1 MTELEGRIAE
11 WAAGEENVRAAAL
24 VGSRARVDVPADEW
38 SDFNIVLFARDPA
51 ALLVRDDWV
60 ATFGRPRLTFLE
72 PTAVGEQ
79 LERRVLYE
87 DGTDVDF
94 AIVPV
99 ELLDHPAVAHVAS
112 RGIRVLVDKDGELGS
127 RLAELPEPAPP
138 SPPNEAALRELAAD
152 FFYHAVWAARKLRR
166 GEVFTAKRCVD
177 SYMENVLIRILEW
190 RTHAENPN
198 VDTWHAGRFIE
209 RWADPA
215 TLEEFRGT
223 FAAYDEADVRRALF
237 ASMDFFRRGPGD
249 GRPPRGWSTRRRGRV
264 RHERRPRAPPLK
276 DKGHPKVAPDPVTS
290 AYLVR
295 TLPAGVLRPPAALQA
310 SPYAQNG
317 GTHGS
322 PLLHTS
328 VRSNGYAGQ
337 SPARRTAP
345 TPTKRRGHPEG
356 WLLSPARIR

>member
-1 MTELEGRIAE
+1 VTDLEARIAA
-11 WAAGEENVRAAAL
+11 WAAGEENVRASAL
-24 VGSRARVDVPADEW
+24 VGSRARADVPADEW
-38 SDFNIVLFARDPA
+38 SDFDIVLFARDPA

-138 SPPNEAALRELAAD
+138 SPPNEAALRELTAD

-190 RTHAENPN
+190 RTHAENPD

-215 TLEEFRGT
+215 ALEEFRGT

-237 ASMDFFRRGPGD
+237 ASMDFFRA
-249 GRPPRGWSTRRRGRV
+249 
-264 RHERRPRAPPLK
+264 RARETADLL
-276 DKGHPKVAPDPVTS
+276 G
-290 AYLVR
+290 LVY
-295 TLPAGVLRPPAALQA
+295 PADEDEFATKLVH
-310 SPYAQNG
+310 S
-317 GTHGS
+317 
-322 PLLHTS
+322 LLD
-328 VRSNGYAGQ
+328 
-337 SPARRTAP
+337 
-345 TPTKRRGHPEG
+345 
-356 WLLSPARIR
+356 

>member
-1 MTELEGRIAE
+1 MELESRIAE

-38 SDFNIVLFARDPA
+38 SDFDIVLFARDPA
-51 ALLVRDDWV
+51 ALLVRDDWL

-127 RLAELPEPAPP
+127 RLAELPEPAPQ
-138 SPPNEAALRELAAD
+138 SPPNEAALRELTAD

-166 GEVFTAKRCVD
+166 GEVFTAKNAASTRT
-177 SYMENVLIRILEW
+177 W
-190 RTHAENPN
+190 RTCSSGSSSGGRTPRIR
-198 VDTWHAGRFIE
+198 TWTRGTPACSSSAGPT
-209 RWADPA
+209 AA
-215 TLEEFRGT
+215 LEEFRGT

-237 ASMDFFRRGPGD
+237 ASMDFFRREAQETAGLFPQPRVPG
-249 GRPPRGWSTRRRGRV
+249 GAGRV
-264 RHERRPRAPPLK
+264 RHQGRPLTSRLTEGPPE
-276 DKGHPKVAPDPVTS
+276 
-290 AYLVR
+290 
-295 TLPAGVLRPPAALQA
+295 AAHFGL
-310 SPYAQNG
+310 
-317 GTHGS
+317 
-322 PLLHTS
+322 
-328 VRSNGYAGQ
+328 
-337 SPARRTAP
+337 
-345 TPTKRRGHPEG
+345 
-356 WLLSPARIR
+356 PARI

>member
-1 MTELEGRIAE
+1 MGRRR
-11 WAAGEENVRAAAL
+11 GERPR
-24 VGSRARVDVPADEW
+24 GRARRLARAGRRAADEW
-38 SDFNIVLFARDPA
+38 SDFDIVLFARDPA

-79 LERRVLYE
+79 LERRILYE

-138 SPPNEAALRELAAD
+138 SPPNEAALRELTAD

-190 RTHAENPN
+190 RTRSENPD
-198 VDTWHAGRFIE
+198 VDTWYAGRFSSGGPIRPRSRSSE
-209 RWADPA
+209 ALLRPTTRRTSGARSSPA
-215 TLEEFRGT
+215 WTSS
-223 FAAYDEADVRRALF
+223 A
-237 ASMDFFRRGPGD
+237 
-249 GRPPRGWSTRRRGRV
+249 GRPRRRPAFSGWSTRWSRTSSP
-264 RHERRPRAPPLK
+264 PR
-276 DKGHPKVAPDPVTS
+276 S
-290 AYLVR
+290 
-295 TLPAGVLRPPAALQA
+295 
-310 SPYAQNG
+310 
-317 GTHGS
+317 S
-322 PLLHTS
+322 PLTS
-328 VRSNGYAGQ
+328 RF
-337 SPARRTAP
+337 
-345 TPTKRRGHPEG
+345 KE
-356 WLLSPARIR
+356 

>member
-1 MTELEGRIAE
+1 MGRRR
-11 WAAGEENVRAAAL
+11 GERPR
-24 VGSRARVDVPADEW
+24 GRARRLARAGRRTRGRVVGLD
-38 SDFNIVLFARDPA
+38 IVLFARDPA

-60 ATFGRPRLTFLE
+60 AAFGRPRLTFLE

-177 SYMENVLIRILEW
+177 SYMENVLIRILDGGHTQRI
-190 RTHAENPN
+190 RTW
-198 VDTWHAGRFIE
+198 T
-209 RWADPA
+209 
-215 TLEEFRGT
+215 RGT
-223 FAAYDEADVRRALF
+223 PAASSSGGPIRPRSRSSEAPLRPTTGGRPARAL
-237 ASMDFFRRGPGD
+237 RQHGLLPPGGPGD
-249 GRPPRGWSTRRRGRV
+249 GRPSQPRVPGEGGRV
-264 RHERRPRAPPLK
+264 RHE
-276 DKGHPKVAPDPVTS
+276 
-290 AYLVR
+290 LVQL
-295 TLPAGVLRPPAALQA
+295 LP
-310 SPYAQNG
+310 
-317 GTHGS
+317 
-322 PLLHTS
+322 
-328 VRSNGYAGQ
+328 
-337 SPARRTAP
+337 
-345 TPTKRRGHPEG
+345 
-356 WLLSPARIR
+356 